1 MKSLTRIFVASLIF
15 GKVVLGSIFLYHM
28 DVNPLFL
35 EKNAI
40 ASEQQQDIQNAADE
54 SKDIVH
60 QEKIDLDFLLKMKAE
75 LKTQE
80 EELAKKKAELVEIQG
95 KINEDI
101 AKLSQLRDE
110 IRARIAIQKEV
121 EDEKL
126 KHLIKAYSTMKP
138 QKAATLIEKLDM
150 AFAIELLSNMKGD
163 AVGNILSF
171 VDTERAARISEQL
184 ARRE

>member
-1 MKSLTRIFVASLIF
+1 MKSLTRVFVISLIF
-15 GKVVLGSIFLYHM
+15 CKFVLGSVFLYHM

-35 EKNAI
+35 EKDAI
-40 ASEQQQDIQNAADE
+40 ASEQRQDDE
-54 SKDIVH
+54 KAVGEDKAIVH
-60 QEKIDLDFLLKMKAE
+60 QEEIDLDFLLKMKAE

-80 EELAKKKAELVEIQG
+80 EELANKRAELVEIQE
-95 KINEDI
+95 KINKDI
-101 AKLSQLRDE
+101 AELSQLRDE
-110 IRARIAIQKEV
+110 IRARMATQKEV
-121 EDEKL
+121 EDDKL

-184 ARRE
+184 ASR